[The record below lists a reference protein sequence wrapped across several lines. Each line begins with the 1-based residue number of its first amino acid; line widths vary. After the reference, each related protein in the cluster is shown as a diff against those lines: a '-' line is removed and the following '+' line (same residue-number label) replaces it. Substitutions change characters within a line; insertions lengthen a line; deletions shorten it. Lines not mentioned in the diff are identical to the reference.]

1 MSEPI
6 AAIATPPVPS
16 AIGIVRVSGEGAIE
30 AASAV
35 FRAASGRPLAACES
49 RRLVYG
55 TLLGPDGAPID
66 QVLATV
72 SRAPHSYTG
81 EDTAELQCH
90 GSPAVLAMALES
102 LFAQGVRQAG
112 PGEFTKRAFLNGK
125 LDLTQAEAVADLLEA
140 ETPAAVRQA
149 AGQLSGALS
158 RRVAALYD
166 GLVDLMAHFH
176 AVLDYPDEDIDPFRA
191 DTIRAGLDTARTGL
205 EALLRTYDRGRYIA
219 GGVPCVLIGR
229 PNAGKSS
236 LLNALVG
243 YDRAIVTDVPGTT
256 RDTVEARCRV
266 GGVVL
271 RLIDTAGLRET
282 DDAVERI
289 GVERSRAALEEAALA
304 LLVLDGSA
312 SLTPEDEAAM
322 AQAARAPRVICLIN
336 KSDRPLA
343 FAPEELRSRF
353 PHLCVVSA
361 ATGAG
366 LDALGETVAALFP
379 AGGAESAGELLTNA
393 RQADAARRALEAVT
407 RASESLEAGIT
418 PDALLTD
425 AEEALAALGELTGA
439 SVREDVTARI
449 FERFC
454 VGKKDAWP
462 AARRG
467 ILSGERSDAH
477 GGLHRAQRLYQLRAV
492 CLHLPRRVPDRGGR
506 VGGGLPPAWPGAPA
520 RCEIRRRGLP
530 GQHHL
535 SGGVTGQA
543 RQVAAAIGS
552 GHLRFLRLSRLTP
565 SATAH
570 CSPLRKKHLAP
581 SAQLP

>member
-66 QVLATV
+66 QVLATL

-90 GSPAVLAMALES
+90 GSPAVLAMALEA

-191 DTIRAGLDTARTGL
+191 DTIREGLDAAHTGL

-454 VGKKDAWP
+454 VGK
-462 AARRG
+462 
-467 ILSGERSDAH
+467 
-477 GGLHRAQRLYQLRAV
+477 
-492 CLHLPRRVPDRGGR
+492 
-506 VGGGLPPAWPGAPA
+506 
-520 RCEIRRRGLP
+520 
-530 GQHHL
+530 
-535 SGGVTGQA
+535 
-543 RQVAAAIGS
+543 
-552 GHLRFLRLSRLTP
+552 
-565 SATAH
+565 
-570 CSPLRKKHLAP
+570 
-581 SAQLP
+581 